1 MECEDSSLTEFSKT
15 SRIPI
20 ETQLLSVVV
29 PITKMAGRFENLES
43 WLMGALECEIEVI
56 LVHDV
61 QDDLTGVEIAAKF
74 KEINHSKLKFLEGK
88 FKSPGLA
95 RNKGISESTGKWI
108 AFWDADDVPNPK
120 AAKSLVDL
128 SKDLSGVQLIV
139 GSYEVISPNG
149 QTYIDARHGDING
162 IAVNPGIWR
171 MIFKR
176 DLMEGRSFSSS
187 KMGED
192 QEFIASLKPWD
203 LNIKYSEI
211 TLYRY
216 YFGGDY
222 QLTSDASNMRDLV
235 HVTQRLMNRL
245 ETGNSKANTFLTTLI
260 IRQIFAGLSRS
271 GPKAKKEFVS
281 LAAQFTLQCVIFHP
295 RRTASSVSNILKLRG
310 KCYEK

>member
-1 MECEDSSLTEFSKT
+1 MEYEDSALTEFPNTNQIQS
-15 SRIPI
+15 

-43 WLMGALECEIEVI
+43 WLMGALECQIEVI

-61 QDDLTGVEIAAKF
+61 QDDMTGLEIAAKF
-74 KEINHSKLKFLEGK
+74 KKINHSKLKFLEGR

-108 AFWDADDVPNPK
+108 AFWDADDVPNPQ
-120 AAKSLVDL
+120 AAMSLVDL
-128 SKDLSGVQLIV
+128 NQDQSGVELIV
-139 GSYEVISPNG
+139 GSYEVIRPNG
-149 QTYIDARHGDING
+149 QIFIDARHGDING

-176 DLMEGRSFSSS
+176 NLMRGKSFSNS

-192 QEFIASLKPWD
+192 QEFMASLKPWD

-216 YFGGDY
+216 YFGVDY
-222 QLTSDASNMRDLV
+222 QLTSDGSNLKDLV
-235 HVTQRLMNRL
+235 QVTKGLMNRL
-245 ETGNSKANTFLTTLI
+245 EIGNSKASTFIATLI
-260 IRQIFAGLSRS
+260 IRQIFTGLSRS
-271 GPKAKKEFVS
+271 APKVKREFVNI
-281 LAAQFTLQCVIFHP
+281 AALFTLKYVIFHP
-295 RRTASSVSNILKLRG
+295 RGTVSIVSNILKLRG
-310 KCYEK
+310 K

>member
-1 MECEDSSLTEFSKT
+1 MEHEDRSMTEFPNPN
-15 SRIPI
+15 RIPG

-61 QDDLTGVEIAAKF
+61 QDDMTGVEIAAKF

-108 AFWDADDVPNPK
+108 AFWDADDVPNPQ
-120 AAKSLVDL
+120 AAKSLVEL
-128 SKDLSGVQLIV
+128 SQDQSAVQLIV
-139 GSYEVISPNG
+139 GSYEVRSPSG
-149 QTYIDARHGDING
+149 QTFIDARHGDING

-176 DLMEGRSFSSS
+176 GLMEGRSFSNS

-192 QEFIASLKPWD
+192 QEFIASLDPWD
-203 LNIKYSEI
+203 LNVKYSEI
-211 TLYRY
+211 ALYRY

-222 QLTSDASNMRDLV
+222 QLTSDGSNLRDLV
-235 HVTQRLMNRL
+235 NVTKRLLNRL
-245 ETGNSKANTFLTTLI
+245 EIGNSKANTFIATLI
-260 IRQIFAGLSRS
+260 IRQIITGLSRS
-271 GPKAKKEFVS
+271 GPKVKKEFAS
-281 LAAQFTLQCVIFHP
+281 IATLFAIKYMIFHP
-295 RRTASSVSNILKLRG
+295 RRTASSIRNILKLRG
-310 KCYEK
+310 K